1 MIILTFIRI
10 IIKRKK
16 LLLNISSSITFI
28 SKITQYLFIPFNS
41 IDKFNHQTDRL
52 KRLLEHN
59 INPLILM
66 CRDLGKKR
74 EFMGREAIERF
85 QRHLRSYGRVSR
97 DTTNGENTSFPRRF
111 SARRVCQ
118 RTESIVTL
126 VFVVINCVIAACV
139 FEYSG
144 HLVWRHGS
152 FLARRL
158 SLLSF
163 HDEISRPYLCFSFS
177 SDRDVDQNDYYY
189 YCIARLFF
197 FYRELRIL

>member
-1 MIILTFIRI
+1 MYFNYKDHTIMIILTFIRI
-10 IIKRKK
+10 ITKKKRKK

-28 SKITQYLFIPFNS
+28 SKITQYLFVPFYS
-41 IDKFNHQTDRL
+41 IDKFNHETDRL

-59 INPLILM
+59 IKPLILM

-97 DTTNGENTSFPRRF
+97 DTTNGENTSFSRRF

-144 HLVWRHGS
+144 HLV
-152 FLARRL
+152 
-158 SLLSF
+158 
-163 HDEISRPYLCFSFS
+163 
-177 SDRDVDQNDYYY
+177 
-189 YCIARLFF
+189 
-197 FYRELRIL
+197 